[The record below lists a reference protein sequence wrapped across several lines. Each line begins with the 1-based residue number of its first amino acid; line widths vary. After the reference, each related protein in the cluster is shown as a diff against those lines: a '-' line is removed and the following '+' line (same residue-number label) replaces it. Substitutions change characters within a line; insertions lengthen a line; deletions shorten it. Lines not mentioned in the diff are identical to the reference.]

1 MKKKDGQHGQRQVEM
16 REVGGRPQQADGQDS
31 MLPVI

>member
-1 MKKKDGQHGQRQVEM
+1 MDKDTEVEM